1 MSNAKTQN
9 SPQRKARKSTGRRPR
24 GLFETVEAEIK
35 LRGYSPR
42 TAKAYLGALRRFV
55 AFFQPRHPRQL
66 DEDDIRHY
74 LLHLIE
80 EKQLSPSAVNQTI
93 SALRFLHVELYH
105 RGFTFQNIKQ
115 ELLGHKRLET
125 TRVYTHVANP
135 ARLKIK
141 SPL

>member
-1 MSNAKTQN
+1 MIR
-9 SPQRKARKSTGRRPR
+9 SPTYKAHRNERPANQPSAGRK

-66 DEDDIRHY
+66 DENGIRHHLLYLRALRKSGVRKDATCYSLRHSCATHLPEAGTDIRC
-74 LLHLIE
+74 I
-80 EKQLSPSAVNQTI
+80 
-93 SALRFLHVELYH
+93 
-105 RGFTFQNIKQ
+105 Q
-115 ELLGHKRLET
+115 ELLGHKRLE
-125 TRVYTHVANP
+125 YTHVVNP

-141 SPL
+141 NPL